1 MAHKAASA
9 TKENPRATVP
19 IGAVGSISEAE
30 GPRVVAEGPPM
41 VGGSS
46 GGSGSGGAAG
56 DEPGS
61 NGSPPRDPMKG
72 KSTVIAEEE
81 KPIEEEQV
89 TEEPPVEMREQDIA
103 FRPPVTAA
111 TSSRHVPIT
120 YDDITEHTPDAILA
134 RLLEERPDIGEL
146 VLKAKED
153 RARAVE
159 AAETAERAERERK
172 DREEPLGDMET
183 EERAA
188 EEALGPRV
196 TAVAEAAAVK
206 WPDYTSETYMPP
218 IPHLFVPSGF
228 SAYTPQRLE
237 YDDETVLRDSLVHIA
252 NTWAE
257 EGAVQ
262 RDIRGFGGACR
273 SLALYEAL
281 PQRVRELMDAA
292 GFGEFIRTLTRSMID
307 HAVLVALAERWRDT
321 TNTLHLPPGE
331 MTVTPADFAAI
342 TGLRVGGEPI
352 PFDSSIQDDRV
363 ALEWFLGDAP
373 KVEEGMAKYEQFK
386 KYLRKKVTI
395 EREAEQ
401 MARAYLLYLFG
412 ASLYPN
418 RRSRVHLS
426 YLPAL
431 RDLRTASR
439 FDWGGAA
446 LGTVYTFMG
455 NSSRTG
461 KSTAGYWRIWEINW
475 NPWRV
480 AGAEPEYLA
489 ESRVITASRVLLE
502 SAFGWQWYLGDRVT
516 RRSLGYTAFQVP
528 GRLPPRASHTSTY
541 TRAELERFTRPDTE
555 LTRYLRPEKD
565 YAEYQRDRLARPLSI
580 RALRDVQSL
589 ARGAAEERRAAGER
603 ARGGEGRVRHHAG
616 VLVRGGP
623 PEMSWTIPVTD
634 AQGNL
639 AEIHLVPAR
648 VEPPPVTVPAPAE
661 WVNEVVRHMLA
672 LENLVRR
679 AAGGFQLELRYPA
692 PTAPQAQRA
701 AGKKPQGQGQAT
713 SRSKRTRSPPQK
725 KLAARTP
732 VPTATPQRQTRSSQA
747 AAAGKEP
754 ARQVAARAGEQFRIA
769 VRKRPSS
776 EEQRAYKRPKLVML
790 PTSEDEE
797 DDEDEEEDEEEGEEE
812 EHSSARSDSDDSVDD
827 PAYREDPK
835 DGADDDDD
843 GSDDDGGRTGLKDWP
858 GGED

>member
-1 MAHKAASA
+1 
-9 TKENPRATVP
+9 
-19 IGAVGSISEAE
+19 
-30 GPRVVAEGPPM
+30 
-41 VGGSS
+41 
-46 GGSGSGGAAG
+46 
-56 DEPGS
+56 
-61 NGSPPRDPMKG
+61 
-72 KSTVIAEEE
+72 
-81 KPIEEEQV
+81 
-89 TEEPPVEMREQDIA
+89 
-103 FRPPVTAA
+103 
-111 TSSRHVPIT
+111 
-120 YDDITEHTPDAILA
+120 
-134 RLLEERPDIGEL
+134 
-146 VLKAKED
+146 
-153 RARAVE
+153 
-159 AAETAERAERERK
+159 
-172 DREEPLGDMET
+172 
-183 EERAA
+183 
-188 EEALGPRV
+188 
-196 TAVAEAAAVK
+196 
-206 WPDYTSETYMPP
+206 
-218 IPHLFVPSGF
+218 
-228 SAYTPQRLE
+228 
-237 YDDETVLRDSLVHIA
+237 
-252 NTWAE
+252 
-257 EGAVQ
+257 
-262 RDIRGFGGACR
+262 
-273 SLALYEAL
+273 
-281 PQRVRELMDAA
+281 
-292 GFGEFIRTLTRSMID
+292 
-307 HAVLVALAERWRDT
+307 
-321 TNTLHLPPGE
+321 

-352 PFDSSIQDDRV
+352 PFDSNIQNDQA

-373 KVEEGMAKYEQFK
+373 KIEEGMAKYEQLK
-386 KYLRKKVTI
+386 KYLKKKVTT

-412 ASLYPN
+412 ATLYPN

-446 LGTVYTFMG
+446 LATAYTFMG

-461 KSTAGYWRIWEINW
+461 KSTAGYWRIWELWAYEVLRMYPPQCKHPDLSVLPRALKWSKKMMGPKEGRGQLNAFRLYLDELRAEQVNW
-475 NPWRV
+475 NPWRM

-502 SAFGWQWYLGDRVT
+502 SAFGWQWYLGDRVS
-516 RRSLGYTAFQVP
+516 RQSLGYTAFQ
-528 GRLPPRASHTSTY
+528 RWTMRSTN
-541 TRAELERFTRPDTE
+541 
-555 LTRYLRPEKD
+555 
-565 YAEYQRDRLARPLSI
+565 RLARPLGV
-580 RALRDVQSL
+580 RAFKDVRSQ

-616 VLVRGGP
+616 VPVRGGP

-661 WVNEVVRHMLA
+661 WVNEAVRRMLA
-672 LENLVRR
+672 LANLVRR

-692 PTAPQAQRA
+692 PTARQAQRA
-701 AGKKPQGQGQAT
+701 AGKKPQAQGRAT

-732 VPTATPQRQTRSSQA
+732 IPAATPQRQTRSSQA

-754 ARQVAARAGEQFRIA
+754 VGQAMARAEERFRIA
-769 VRKRPSS
+769 MRQRPSS
-776 EEQRAYKRPKLVML
+776 EEHRAPKRPKLVLL

-797 DDEDEEEDEEEGEEE
+797 EDDGDEEEDEEEEEEEE

-827 PAYREDPK
+827 PAYREEPK

-843 GSDDDGGRTGLKDWP
+843 GSDDDGGRTSLKDWL